1 MSTGRIHFGT
11 GVDQEMGLGATPH
24 EEVEPLL
31 GAKQAVVG
39 AKGFYRAERGALPCL
54 VEGLN
59 DSDQGRGQ
67 TVEIH
72 RKGPQDYSK
81 ISVSC

>member
-1 MSTGRIHFGT
+1 MWEPMELGFVSTGCIHFGT

-39 AKGFYRAERGALPCL
+39 AKGFYRAERGALPYL

-59 DSDQGRGQ
+59 VSD
-67 TVEIH
+67 
-72 RKGPQDYSK
+72 
-81 ISVSC
+81 